1 MKVSILLFI
10 FILLFSCK
18 KEHEGI
24 SDCMCVNGDVLDS
37 VMTIT
42 NPVFETNDN
51 QEFVSY
57 NCAEVEIAIASVTDS
72 AGNESCENL
81 VDVVCISNKPYTV
94 KLAKKIDYTSTYF
107 TKISTDK
114 ESDKRFLI
122 NEFKENSKQI
132 FEVNINKKREIVS
145 ITKIEK

>member
-1 MKVSILLFI
+1 M
-10 FILLFSCK
+10 
-18 KEHEGI
+18 
-24 SDCMCVNGDVLDS
+24 
-37 VMTIT
+37 
-42 NPVFETNDN
+42 
-51 QEFVSY
+51 SY